1 MKAGS
6 WVRTKLG
13 DLKIGSGYFGKTYS
27 ALDMAFDYSTDT
39 LYVLTDELKKENGGP
54 PDDGGLSHRQGD
66 GSGA

>member
-39 LYVLTDELKKENGGP
+39 LYVLTDELKENGGP
-54 PDDGGLSHRQGD
+54 PDDGGLSHR
-66 GSGA
+66 